1 MQPGTI
7 PCGMVA
13 TPDFTRATT
22 SVLLLGLAQHQCR
35 ALAVSDQLVA
45 LVVAAVDEDDDASDK
60 NDDASDKDGI
70 AEGDKTKEV
79 RA

>member
-1 MQPGTI
+1 MWHPQAIERTN
-7 PCGMVA
+7 VRL
-13 TPDFTRATT
+13 DWSRY
-22 SVLLLGLAQHQCR
+22 
-35 ALAVSDQLVA
+35 
-45 LVVAAVDEDDDASDK
+45 VDEDDDASDK

>member
-1 MQPGTI
+1 
-7 PCGMVA
+7 
-13 TPDFTRATT
+13 
-22 SVLLLGLAQHQCR
+22 
-35 ALAVSDQLVA
+35 
-45 LVVAAVDEDDDASDK
+45 VDEDDDASDK